1 MKQLFPMF
9 GLLILIT
16 AMSAKASDECSRT
29 AKMQIYSSAFA
40 HEETG
45 DVLGYELAIIP
56 HDDST
61 VNALFFVYEGAPNDE
76 AIPLSG
82 HLASKHLSIQGNW
95 VEHLVEYPS
104 KKEII
109 ETHVVKIDG
118 TLDSTSFRGD
128 LTIEG
133 MVERS
138 SIRLRHV
145 KKVWLCKG

>member
-1 MKQLFPMF
+1 MFCLFTF
-9 GLLILIT
+9 IA
-16 AMSAKASDECSRT
+16 AMSAKVPDECSRT
-29 AKMQIYSSAFA
+29 AKMQIYSSAFVHA
-40 HEETG
+40 ETG
-45 DVLGYELAIIP
+45 DILGYELAVTP

-61 VNALFFVYEGAPNDE
+61 VDALFYVYEGAPNDE

-82 HLASKHLSIQGNW
+82 HLANKNLSVQGNW

-128 LTIEG
+128 LTIKG
-133 MVERS
+133 IVEQR
-138 SIRLRHV
+138 SIRLEHV